1 MEISCLSPL
10 PKKKTYCINE
20 NHFQLL
26 IPVYMLKFDI
36 HFIIYTIDI
45 LDKVVKKL
53 YIFIN
58 KICYLGSSFDT

>member
-1 MEISCLSPL
+1 MFASIAQEKPYS
-10 PKKKTYCINE
+10 INK
-20 NHFQLL
+20 NHAQLH